1 MREGKWE
8 LLVLVDGKPL
18 PEHIIWDGRK
28 ERHCV
33 EAQPGAQF
41 VVTVIYHGNEMHVID
56 VLVDGEA
63 VSSRLMIDRT
73 GTTNV
78 DQGKECRIAHWIK
91 RKDGTER
98 RSDLVFAKTE
108 VDGAGDTDTG
118 IGMAAVI
125 DDWSRGF
132 ISLRVY
138 AGKRR
143 ILKEDKFP
151 ANHQPEI
158 SKKRTLSEVRMVKG
172 GHSAT
177 ASAGKKYFA
186 TSHVFRKGQIL
197 VSRASDAPREM
208 KIYYRDSFFLLLK
221 GDKSKVIDRSLMT
234 DLGSCSDGI
243 IMAQENLR
251 RYIETTQQLAKRHN
265 TASDGKPQVIDLTD
279 ETPDKNGGMRRHGEC
294 VATRGILP
302 FLPPPANSSSPSPCH
317 SPHWKCLNRKGN
329 FFVAD

>member
-1 MREGKWE
+1 M
-8 LLVLVDGKPL
+8 LVLVDGKPL
-18 PEHIIWDGRK
+18 PEHIISDGRQ

-41 VVTVIYHGNEMHVID
+41 VVKVMYHGKGMHIID
-56 VLVDGEA
+56 VLLDGEA

-78 DQGKECRIAHWIK
+78 DQGKECRVAHWIK
-91 RKDGTER
+91 RQDGSEC

-108 VDGAGDTDTG
+108 VDGAGVTNTG

-125 DDWSRGF
+125 NDWSRGF

-138 AGKRR
+138 AGKPR

-151 ANHQPEI
+151 ANHDPYI
-158 SKKRTLSEVRMVKG
+158 IKKRTLSEVRMVKG

-177 ASAGKKYFA
+177 ASAGKKYF
-186 TSHVFRKGQIL
+186 TSSHVYRKGQIL
-197 VSRASDAPREM
+197 VRRASDAPREM

-221 GDKSKVIDRSLMT
+221 GDKSKVIDRSMMT
-234 DLGSCSDGI
+234 DLESCSDGI
-243 IMAQENLR
+243 IMARENLR
-251 RYIETTQQLAKRHN
+251 RYIETTQQLAKRHK

-279 ETPDKNGGMRRHGEC
+279 ETPVKDGGMRRYERHPAIPPSSRQFLLLFP
-294 VATRGILP
+294 VSLP
-302 FLPPPANSSSPSPCH
+302 SLVMFKS
-317 SPHWKCLNRKGN
+317 
-329 FFVAD
+329 